1 MTKVSE
7 SPWLPSLR
15 EGEAKGKSPHG
26 PLEDP
31 LKQRHLERE
40 VLPEPRPIGR
50 EIARRIEQRRR
61 FEAMAATIRDVET
74 RLDQL
79 EVARGVAASIQSL
92 APEPY
97 RLLKPIPVVMHA
109 DGEEF
114 SATFFDANISTCG
127 DTPQEAFGNLRE
139 LILDIFDRLSSLPPD
154 RLGPA
159 PKKQLAILRD
169 FIDVSD
175 SNQRERSSDN
185 PEA

>member
-1 MTKVSE
+1 MPKVSE

-15 EGEAKGKSPHG
+15 EEEATRKSPHG

-31 LKQRHLERE
+31 LRLRHLERE
-40 VLPEPRPIGR
+40 VLPEPRPVGR
-50 EIARRIEQRRR
+50 EIAKRIEHRRR
-61 FEAMAATIRDVET
+61 FEALAATVRDVET

-79 EVARGVAASIQSL
+79 EAAQGVAASIQSF
-92 APEPY
+92 APELY
-97 RLLKPIPVVMHA
+97 KLLKPIPVVIHA

-139 LILDIFDRLSSLPPD
+139 LILDIFDKLSSLPPA

-175 SNQRERSSDN
+175 SDQRERSSDN